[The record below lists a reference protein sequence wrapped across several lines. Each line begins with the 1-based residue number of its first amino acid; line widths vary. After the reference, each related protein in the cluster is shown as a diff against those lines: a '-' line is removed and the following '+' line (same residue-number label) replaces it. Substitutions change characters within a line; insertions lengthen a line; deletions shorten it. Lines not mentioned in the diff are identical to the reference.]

1 MLRDGVSKDEILRR
15 SGHVVG
21 LVDVDLSVPQGAISV
36 VMGLSGSGK
45 STLVRCLNR
54 LVEPTA
60 GEIRLGD
67 VDVLALSR
75 GELRALRRRRVSMV
89 FQGFGL
95 LPHRSVLENV
105 ALGLQIQGVGP
116 RARRERAAYWLDTV
130 GLSGYEG
137 ARPAELS
144 GGMRQ
149 RVGLARALCTDP
161 DILLM
166 DEPFSALDPLIRR
179 EMQEELVR
187 LQQRLSKTIVFI
199 THDLDEAL
207 HLGDRVAI
215 MKDGRV
221 VQEGAPVEIVGAPAD
236 DYVAA
241 FVEDVDRAR
250 VLRLEHVMTAPT
262 PAADATAALP
272 AYTLLGDAL
281 TVLASSPRPL
291 AVEDEE
297 GRIVG
302 EVRATDALAAMARG
316 RRGAAVAP
324 ARTPTDGD

>member
-1 MLRDGVSKDEILRR
+1 
-15 SGHVVG
+15 
-21 LVDVDLSVPQGAISV
+21 VD
-36 VMGLSGSGK
+36 
-45 STLVRCLNR
+45 R
-54 LVEPTA
+54 
-60 GEIRLGD
+60 
-67 VDVLALSR
+67 
-75 GELRALRRRRVSMV
+75 
-89 FQGFGL
+89 
-95 LPHRSVLENV
+95 
-105 ALGLQIQGVGP
+105 

-130 GLSGYEG
+130 GLAGYEG

-179 EMQEELVR
+179 EMQQELVR

-207 HLGDRVAI
+207 RLGDRVAI
-215 MKDGRV
+215 MKDGQV
-221 VQEGAPVEIVGAPAD
+221 VQEGSPVEIVGAPAD

-262 PAADATAALP
+262 PDVDGTTALRAE
-272 AYTLLGDAL
+272 TLLGDAL
-281 TVLASSPRPL
+281 ALLASSPRPL
-291 AVEDEE
+291 AVVDEE

-316 RRGAAVAP
+316 RRGAGATAEGAGATAEGAADSASGVATRSTGAHAP
-324 ARTPTDGD
+324 ARTSAEGD